1 MSQTTLSRT
10 GIISR
15 LALASLALLMLL
27 YGTFFGSDSDFP
39 FGPFRMY
46 ASRNAPDG
54 VVSSLRLEAV
64 TAQEELIKVS
74 AGSVGLRRA
83 ELEGSLPRM
92 KNEPE
97 LMAEIVAR
105 YAENNPDRPE
115 LVELRV
121 VVRKYQLEDGAK
133 TGEYVDDIQAVWKQP

>member
-10 GIISR
+10 GLTTR
-15 LALASLALLMLL
+15 LALATLALLLLL
-27 YGTFFGSDSDFP
+27 YGTFLGSDSDFP

-54 VVSSLRLEAV
+54 TVNSLRLEAV
-64 TAQEELIKVS
+64 TTEGELIKVS

-83 ELEGSLPRM
+83 ELEGSMPRM
-92 KNEPE
+92 RNEPE
-97 LMAEIVAR
+97 LMADIMAR
-105 YAENNPDRPE
+105 YSENNPDEPE

-121 VVRKYQLEDGAK
+121 VVRVYELEDGAK
-133 TGEYVDDIQAVWKQP
+133 TGEWVDDIQVVWPQP

>member
-1 MSQTTLSRT
+1 MA
-10 GIISR
+10 R
-15 LALASLALLMLL
+15 LAASVVVLVLLLG
-27 YGTFFGSDSDFP
+27 GTFFGSDSDFP

-64 TAQEELIKVS
+64 DANKQLIAIT

-92 KNEPE
+92 KSDPV
-97 LMAEIVAR
+97 LMKTIVIR
-105 YAENNPDRPE
+105 YEKNNPDKPKLIE
-115 LVELRV
+115 LHV
-121 VVRKYQLEDGAK
+121 VVRKTQLKDGLETKSHKDEVVAK
-133 TGEYVDDIQAVWKQP
+133 WTKP